1 MTKGP
6 SVYYVDYKILSYCQI
21 SILGNVVATHEQTK
35 QRRSGSANC
44 DTNRHCKYYVIDNP
58 TDRKY
63 MVLCVYNLYFRCKF
77 GNTQW

>member
-6 SVYYVDYKILSYCQI
+6 SVYYVDYKNIILLSNKHPGECR
-21 SILGNVVATHEQTK
+21 GHARANK

-63 MVLCVYNLYFRCKF
+63 MVSCDYNLSFRCKF